1 MADYSTLLRDRV
13 TLTVRSVDRIFL
25 QGYVPHL
32 QTPGWCARY
41 LREQRGFGYPSSRAF
56 GEVGKAYEK
65 AIRNFAEENAIPVIR
80 FAKGD
85 NREEIARPYL
95 EAAAAA
101 GGKGTVALIGVGQEK
116 ASAWRSWAGKKR
128 DHRGRPL
135 QEWGRQMTFVNH
147 FYFYLWDAEWG
158 PAFWKVNC
166 YAPFPVWIWLNGHEW
181 AKRQLDKARIGYAAL
196 DNGFRSCDKPVLLQR
211 LCDRLGPGAVSGFF
225 WRWFPRL
232 PQVFTA
238 VDLRAGYV
246 YELAFRQFE
255 VADTRVFSRPAA
267 GRAFFEG
274 LIRDHLDI
282 GRPDCVSLTFA
293 RRVLATTPGA
303 FRTKVVTEGV
313 DPQVSCY
320 YKASRIKQYFK
331 GHRALRTETV
341 ICDTRD
347 FGIGRRVC
355 LENWNALRAV
365 GEHAN
370 QRLCDAEAADAQ
382 PAPDTVTFAEVTRP
396 TTTAE
401 GLHAPALRFGDP
413 RVMAVLAAT
422 LRFTHLIAGFDNRSL
437 TELVSALIG
446 APYTSRHATYD
457 LRRLRR
463 KQIIE
468 RLPGTHRYRLT
479 PHGRAIAVLFTK
491 TYGRVLTPG
500 LTGLSPGL
508 PSDLARRSPLAT
520 AWRQL
525 DRALDQHITAGLAA
539 A

>member
-13 TLTVRSVDRIFL
+13 TLMVRWVDRIFL

-135 QEWGRQMTFVNH
+135 QEWGRQMTFVSH

-196 DNGFRSCDKPVLLQR
+196 DNGFRSCDKPALLQR

-282 GRPDCVSLTFA
+282 GRPDCVSLTFG

-341 ICDTRD
+341 ICDTRLTS
-347 FGIGRRVC
+347 GSGGASAWRTGTPCGRSANTPTSVC
-355 LENWNALRAV
+355 
-365 GEHAN
+365 
-370 QRLCDAEAADAQ
+370 
-382 PAPDTVTFAEVTRP
+382 
-396 TTTAE
+396 
-401 GLHAPALRFGDP
+401 
-413 RVMAVLAAT
+413 AT
-422 LRFTHLIAGFDNRSL
+422 LK
-437 TELVSALIG
+437 
-446 APYTSRHATYD
+446 P
-457 LRRLRR
+457 
-463 KQIIE
+463 Q
-468 RLPGTHRYRLT
+468 T
-479 PHGRAIAVLFTK
+479 PSPPP
-491 TYGRVLTPG
+491 TP
-500 LTGLSPGL
+500 SP
-508 PSDLARRSPLAT
+508 SP
-520 AWRQL
+520 R
-525 DRALDQHITAGLAA
+525 
-539 A
+539 

>member
-1 MADYSTLLRDRV
+1 MAGYSTLLRDRV

-101 GGKGTVALIGVGQEK
+101 GGKGTVALIGVGQER
-116 ASAWRSWAGKKR
+116 ASAWRSWAGHKR
-128 DHRGRPL
+128 DHRGRAL

-147 FYFYLWDAEWG
+147 FYFYLWDPEWG

-181 AKRQLDKARIGYAAL
+181 AKRQLGKAAIGYAAL
-196 DNGFRSCDKPVLLQR
+196 DNGFRSCDQPALLQR

-238 VDLRAGYV
+238 ADLRAGYI

-255 VADTRVFSRPAA
+255 VADTRVFDRPAA

-274 LIRDHLDI
+274 LIRDHLDV

-355 LENWNALRAV
+355 LENWNA
-365 GEHAN
+365 
-370 QRLCDAEAADAQ
+370 Q

-413 RVMAVLAAT
+413 RVMAVLAAA
-422 LRFTHLIAGFDNRSL
+422 LRFTHLITGFDNRSL
-437 TELVSALIG
+437 TQLASALLG
-446 APYTSRHATYD
+446 VPYTSRNATYD

-508 PSDLARRSPLAT
+508 PGDLARRSPLAT

>member
-1 MADYSTLLRDRV
+1 M
-13 TLTVRSVDRIFL
+13 
-25 QGYVPHL
+25 PHL
-32 QTPGWCARY
+32 QTAGWCARF

-56 GEVGKAYEK
+56 GEVGKAYET
-65 AIRNFAEENAIPVIR
+65 AIRNFAKQNAIPVIR

-101 GGKGTVALIGVGQEK
+101 GGKGQVALIGVGQEK
-116 ASAWRSWAGKKR
+116 APAWRSWAGKGR
-128 DHRGRPL
+128 DYRGRPL

-147 FYFYLWDAEWG
+147 FYFYLQDPEWG

-181 AKRQLDKARIGYAAL
+181 AKRQLAKAGVGYAAL
-196 DNGFRSCDKPVLLQR
+196 DNGFRSCDEPALLQR
-211 LCDRLGPGAVSGFF
+211 LCDRLGPGAVTAFF
-225 WRWFPRL
+225 WRWFARL
-232 PQVFTA
+232 PQVFTTA
-238 VDLRAGYV
+238 DLRAGYV

-255 VADTRVFSRPAA
+255 VADTLVFDRPAA

-274 LIRDHLDI
+274 LIRDHLDV
-282 GRPDCVSLTFA
+282 GRPDCVSLTFG
-293 RRVLATTPGA
+293 RRVTARTPGA
-303 FRTKVVTEGV
+303 FRTKVITEGV

-331 GHRALRTETV
+331 AHRALRTETV
-341 ICDTRD
+341 ICDTHD

-355 LENWNALRAV
+355 LDNWNALRAA

-370 QRLCDAEAADAQ
+370 QRLCDAEAADAC

-396 TTTAE
+396 TSTAE
-401 GLHAPALRFGDP
+401 GLHAPALHFGDP

-437 TELVSALIG
+437 TQLVSALLG
-446 APYTSRHATYD
+446 TPYTRRHATYD

-491 TYGRVLTPG
+491 TYGRILTPA
-500 LTGLSPGL
+500 LTALSPAL
-508 PSDLARRSPLAT
+508 PDDLARRSALAT
-520 AWRQL
+520 TWRQL
-525 DRALDQHITAGLAA
+525 DRALGQHITAGLAA